1 MGVGRQC
8 AFPYPRPAPPTTSL
22 HFACVFNPV
31 LCYSLLGV
39 SALLR
44 RWYNHLDPTIRRG
57 PWCEDEDAKIVG
69 LQHKLGNKWAEIATE
84 IAGRCVRA
92 P

>member
-1 MGVGRQC
+1 MCVP
-8 AFPYPRPAPPTTSL
+8 FPPVPRLQRRRCILPASSTL
-22 HFACVFNPV
+22 C
-31 LCYSLLGV
+31 LCYSFLGV

-92 P
+92 PWSG